1 MYDSVYESTESPPE
15 KVIEDDDCLD
25 GWFVEQR
32 KKHDRNKLNME
43 ADNLI
48 TNKKIANSGEIFVM
62 ASSEEE
68 AGFIDS
74 LNDAEGRNIKNSRLN
89 QLKKQG
95 EINSDMEFLDMR
107 LNTQMENNRAIMQKA
122 QGN

>member
-1 MYDSVYESTESPPE
+1 MYDSVYESTESPPD

-25 GWFVEQR
+25 GWFIEQR
-32 KKHDRNKLNME
+32 KKHDRNKLSAE

-62 ASSEEE
+62 ANSDEE
-68 AGFIDS
+68 ADFVDS
-74 LNDAEGRNIKNSRLN
+74 LNNAQAKNIKDSRLN

-95 EINSDMEFLDMR
+95 EINSDMEFLDMK
-107 LNTQMENNRAIMQKA
+107 LNMQMENNRAVMEKA
-122 QGN
+122 KGN